1 MVLVIA
7 GIYQAVTGTWAIVA
21 PESFFDTLG
30 AFGVRND
37 HYLFDFGSF
46 AIPVGLALLAAVK
59 WPSWRVPALAIA
71 TGHWVLHT
79 VSHLVDTNHHQGQA
93 LGLFE
98 GFGLLVT
105 AALMALAL
113 WFAAAEESRAD

>member
-1 MVLVIA
+1 M
-7 GIYQAVTGTWAIVA
+7 TGAWAIVA
-21 PESFFDTLG
+21 PQSFFDTLG

-59 WPSWRVPALAIA
+59 WSSWRVPVLAIA

-79 VSHLVDTNHHQGQA
+79 VSHLVDTNHHQGQT
-93 LGLFE
+93 LGLLE
-98 GFGLLVT
+98 GVGLLAT
-105 AALMALAL
+105 AALLALAL
-113 WFAAAEESRAD
+113 WFAASEESDSEMA